1 MASTAFVPTVYSPWG
16 IMTDVKHEQATK
28 QREGGVEYNSL
39 HDKSA
44 QGNPV
49 RRRGEAQDIANAVLY
64 LVSELAG
71 FVSGA
76 NLTVDGGMG
85 VEIPTSVAS
94 RL

>member
-1 MASTAFVPTVYSPWG
+1 
-16 IMTDVKHEQATK
+16 MTDVKHEQATK

-64 LVSELAG
+64 LVSDLAG